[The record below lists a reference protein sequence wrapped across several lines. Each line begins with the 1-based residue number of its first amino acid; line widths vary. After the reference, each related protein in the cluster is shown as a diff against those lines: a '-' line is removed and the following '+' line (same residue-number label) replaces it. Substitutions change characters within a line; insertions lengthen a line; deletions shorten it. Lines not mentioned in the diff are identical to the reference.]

1 MKRLLTIITLIIIG
15 IGLAGLNQVYAWGQ
29 RDGTGFYGGGV
40 LNTSSQ
46 MDYSQLDP
54 AIKEKLDTFYAN
66 TEDIRLKMVV
76 KRDEK
81 RVLIRSANP
90 NPEALSRVE
99 GELVDLRK
107 AMNTK
112 AEEAG
117 VTEYLCPTDAP
128 VELRKGGRNL
138 RTVN

>member
-1 MKRLLTIITLIIIG
+1 MKRPLTIALIIIG
-15 IGLAGLNQVYAWGQ
+15 IGLVGLNQVYGWGQ
-29 RDGTGFYGGGV
+29 RDGTGFYGGGE
-40 LNTSSQ
+40 LNTGFRV
-46 MDYSQLDP
+46 DYSKLDP
-54 AIKEKLDTFYAN
+54 AVKEKLDIFYVN
-66 TEDIRLKMVV
+66 TEDIRLEMAV

-99 GELVDLRK
+99 GELLELRT
-107 AMNTK
+107 AMREK

-117 VTEYLCPTDAP
+117 VTAYLCPPDAP